1 MSLSQNISQ
10 RAKRLREWLIEST
23 AGLQAFLTMLRHSNL
38 PKVAA
43 LLALG
48 FGLAGLAISLVQGE
62 KTFTSF
68 WIGVWWAVVTM
79 TTTGYGDFYP
89 VTALG
94 RFIGVIAMLTGLV
107 LVSFF
112 TATISSLFV
121 AAKIREGKGL
131 EQVRYHDHIVICG
144 FGMLTRRLLDA
155 LIVFDRDT
163 PVKVTLIAEVPGED
177 AEELISEYQRL
188 ELKFVRGDWTHEA
201 VLKRAGILNAR
212 TVVVMPDESIQ
223 TTGLRDEK
231 TILTTLAVK
240 ALNPKVR
247 LIAHITQADNRVFL
261 QRAQAD
267 EIFVADELTSYLL
280 ASRTLTSGLPQAARD
295 MFTIES
301 PTRLDVVDLPPE
313 LAGKTFAQ
321 AAFYF
326 FDKGAILIGLT
337 REETPLEAS
346 DILSADSG
354 ALDEFIRRKFQEAG
368 FGSADKTL
376 TRARIN
382 PSRDAIVDERDKGF
396 VIGKV
401 V

>member
-1 MSLSQNISQ
+1 LSLNN
-10 RAKRLREWLIEST
+10 KRLSE
-23 AGLQAFLTMLRHSNL
+23 GLHEAVANLKDFLKMLRHSSL
-38 PKVAA
+38 PNVAV

-48 FGLAGLAISLVQGE
+48 FALAGLAISLVQGE
-62 KTFTSF
+62 KSFTGF
-68 WIGVWWAVVTM
+68 WVGVWWAVVTM

-89 VTALG
+89 ITPLG
-94 RFIGVIAMLTGLV
+94 RAIGVIAMLSGIV

-131 EQVRYHDHIVICG
+131 EQVHYHDHVVICG
-144 FGMLTRRLLDA
+144 YGVLTRRLLDS
-155 LIVFDRDT
+155 LLEFDKEKS
-163 PVKVTLIAEVPGED
+163 VKATLIADIPGEV

-188 ELKFVRGDWTHEA
+188 ELKFVRGDWTHESI
-201 VLKRAGILNAR
+201 LKRAGVLSAK
-212 TVVVMPDESIQ
+212 TVVVMPDELVQ
-223 TTGLRDEK
+223 TASLRDEK

-240 ALNPKVR
+240 ALNPKTR
-247 LIAHITQADNRVFL
+247 LLAHISQPDNRVFL

-267 EIFVADELTSYLL
+267 EIFVADEFTGYLL
-280 ASRTLTSGLPQAARD
+280 ASRTLSSGLPQAARE
-295 MFTIES
+295 MFTVDS
-301 PTRLDVVDLPPE
+301 PTRLTVTDLPAD
-313 LAGKTFAQ
+313 LNGKTFAH
-321 AAFYF
+321 AADF
-326 FDKGAILIGLT
+326 FLGKGAILIGLT

-368 FGSADKTL
+368 LGAGEKTL

-382 PSRDAIVDERDKGF
+382 PPRDTIIDQKDKGF

-401 V
+401 S

>member
-1 MSLSQNISQ
+1 MRINRKKLHEWWQESKANLHAF
-10 RAKRLREWLIEST
+10 AKM
-23 AGLQAFLTMLRHSNL
+23 LQHSNL
-38 PKVAA
+38 PKVAM

-48 FGLAGLAISLVQGE
+48 FGIAGLSISMVQGE
-62 KTFTSF
+62 KSFTSF
-68 WIGVWWAVVTM
+68 WVGVWWAVVTM

-89 VTALG
+89 ITPLG
-94 RFIGVIAMLTGLV
+94 RVIAVIAMLSGLV

-131 EQVRYHDHIVICG
+131 EQVRYHDHIVLCG
-144 FGMLTRRLLDA
+144 FGNLTRKLLDS
-155 LIVFDRDT
+155 LLVFDEEKS
-163 PVKVTLIAEVPGED
+163 VKATLIAEIRGEE

-188 ELKFVRGDWTHEA
+188 ELKYVRGDWTHESI
-201 VLKRAGILNAR
+201 LKRAGVLTAKTI
-212 TVVVMPDESIQ
+212 VVMPDESIQ

-231 TILTTLAVK
+231 TILATLAIK
-240 ALNPKVR
+240 ALNPKIK
-247 LIAHITQADNRVFL
+247 LLAHISQPDNRVFL

-267 EIFVADELTSYLL
+267 EIFVADELAAYLL
-280 ASRTLTSGLPQAARD
+280 ASRTIISGLPQAARD
-295 MFTIES
+295 MFTVDS
-301 PTRLDVVDLPPE
+301 PSKLAVVPLPKE

-326 FDKGAILIGLT
+326 FDRGAILIGLT
-337 REETPLEAS
+337 REETPLEAA

-368 FGSADKTL
+368 FGSAEKTL
-376 TRARIN
+376 TRARLN
-382 PSRDAIVDERDKGF
+382 PARDSIVDERDMGF

-401 V
+401 S

>member
-1 MSLSQNISQ
+1 MSLNN
-10 RAKRLREWLIEST
+10 KRLRE
-23 AGLQAFLTMLRHSNL
+23 GLHEAVANLKDFLKMLRHSNL
-38 PKVAA
+38 PKVAV

-48 FGLAGLAISLVQGE
+48 FALAGLAISLVQGE
-62 KTFTSF
+62 KSFTSF
-68 WIGVWWAVVTM
+68 WVGVWWAVVTM

-89 VTALG
+89 VTPLG
-94 RFIGVIAMLTGLV
+94 RTIGVIAMLSGIV

-131 EQVRYHDHIVICG
+131 EQVHYHDHIVICG
-144 FGMLTRRLLDA
+144 YGVLTRRLLDS
-155 LIVFDRDT
+155 LLVFDKEKS
-163 PVKVTLIAEVPGED
+163 VKATLIADIPGEV

-201 VLKRAGILNAR
+201 ILKRAGVLSAK
-212 TVVVMPDESIQ
+212 TVVVMPDESVQ
-223 TTGLRDEK
+223 TASLRDEK

-240 ALNPKVR
+240 ALNPKTR
-247 LIAHITQADNRVFL
+247 LLAHISQPDNRVFL

-267 EIFVADELTSYLL
+267 EIFVADEFAGYLL
-280 ASRTLTSGLPQAARD
+280 ASRTLSSGLPQAARD
-295 MFTIES
+295 MFTVDS
-301 PTRLDVVDLPPE
+301 PTRLTVTDLPAD
-313 LAGKTFAQ
+313 LNGKTFAY
-321 AAFYF
+321 AADLFLA
-326 FDKGAILIGLT
+326 KGAILIGLT

-368 FGSADKTL
+368 LGAGEKTL

-382 PSRDAIVDERDKGF
+382 PPRDTIIDLKDKGF

-401 V
+401 S

>member
-1 MSLSQNISQ
+1 
-10 RAKRLREWLIEST
+10 
-23 AGLQAFLTMLRHSNL
+23 MLRHSSL
-38 PKVAA
+38 PNVAV

-48 FGLAGLAISLVQGE
+48 FALAGLAISLVQGE
-62 KTFTSF
+62 KSFTGF
-68 WIGVWWAVVTM
+68 WVGVWWAVVTM

-89 VTALG
+89 ITPLG
-94 RFIGVIAMLTGLV
+94 RAIGVIAMLSGIV

-131 EQVRYHDHIVICG
+131 EQVHYHDHVVICG
-144 FGMLTRRLLDA
+144 YGVLTRRLLDS
-155 LIVFDRDT
+155 LLEFDKEKS
-163 PVKVTLIAEVPGED
+163 VKATLIADIPGEV

-188 ELKFVRGDWTHEA
+188 ELKFVRGDWTHESI
-201 VLKRAGILNAR
+201 LKRAGVLSAK
-212 TVVVMPDESIQ
+212 TVVVMPDELVQ
-223 TTGLRDEK
+223 TASLRDEK

-240 ALNPKVR
+240 ALNPKTR
-247 LIAHITQADNRVFL
+247 LLAHISQPDNRVFL

-267 EIFVADELTSYLL
+267 EIFVADEFTGYLL
-280 ASRTLTSGLPQAARD
+280 ASRTLSSGLPQAARE
-295 MFTIES
+295 MFTVDS
-301 PTRLDVVDLPPE
+301 PTRLTVTDLPAD
-313 LAGKTFAQ
+313 LNGKTFAH
-321 AAFYF
+321 AADF
-326 FDKGAILIGLT
+326 FLGKGAILIGLT

-368 FGSADKTL
+368 LGAGEKTL

-382 PSRDAIVDERDKGF
+382 PPRDTIIDQKDKGF

-401 V
+401 S